1 MTQPTRR
8 SKTFT
13 VDEAN
18 ACLPLVRAITSD
30 IVRLARDIRE
40 RRQRF
45 ELLTKGRDQVARDP
59 YAEEVAHMQ
68 QVLERDSGRLHEY
81 ERELLELG
89 AIPQSPTEGLVDFP
103 SLLDGRLVFLC
114 WKYDEPEVLYWHDRD
129 SGFAGRQPLT
139 VGSASGSRRGRSG
152 RSLPR
157 FRLTP
162 SVSKRP
168 AVA

>member
-1 MTQPTRR
+1 MTQPISRR

-30 IVRLARDIRE
+30 IVRLARDISE
-40 RRQRF
+40 RRQRL

-68 QVLERDSGRLHEY
+68 QVLERDSSRLHEY

-89 AIPQSPTEGLVDFP
+89 AIPQSAVEGLVDFP
-103 SLLDGRLVFLC
+103 ALMDGRLVFLC

-139 VGSASGSRRGRSG
+139 ADSASGHGEDAAGDLFGDSE
-152 RSLPR
+152 
-157 FRLTP
+157 
-162 SVSKRP
+162 
-168 AVA
+168 